1 LASEEAILNE
11 IGTLRDEIKTLR
23 ERRTQV
29 AEEVRTLKGE
39 RRELIDKIKVLREEL
54 RRERERLAK
63 LKEERGKLIEER
75 RDLVKKIRDIKS
87 SLFSKRELLNNVGK
101 IEGISAAKIKARIDR
116 LEWRII
122 TESLPLEEENAIIK
136 EISRL
141 EALLEKA
148 IEAKKLRNEYRELN
162 AQLKSHIIILND
174 LNKKIGEL
182 SEEINSV
189 RERIGTLKTQI
200 AELQEGIEERNSQI
214 QERAKELVELTNKL
228 DERYSKYRDLQT
240 RLKEIRL
247 GRRKAVETELLEK
260 KKEKA
265 AQKLKEGKR
274 LTLEELQAL
283 YGEIGE
289 GEEE

>member
-148 IEAKKLRNEYRELN
+148 IEAKKMGEASKLAETAYETF
-162 AQLKSHIIILND
+162 
-174 LNKKIGEL
+174 KKY
-182 SEEINSV
+182 
-189 RERIGTLKTQI
+189 
-200 AELQEGIEERNSQI
+200 
-214 QERAKELVELTNKL
+214 AK
-228 DERYSKYRDLQT
+228 
-240 RLKEIRL
+240 I
-247 GRRKAVETELLEK
+247 
-260 KKEKA
+260 
-265 AQKLKEGKR
+265 
-274 LTLEELQAL
+274 
-283 YGEIGE
+283 
-289 GEEE
+289 